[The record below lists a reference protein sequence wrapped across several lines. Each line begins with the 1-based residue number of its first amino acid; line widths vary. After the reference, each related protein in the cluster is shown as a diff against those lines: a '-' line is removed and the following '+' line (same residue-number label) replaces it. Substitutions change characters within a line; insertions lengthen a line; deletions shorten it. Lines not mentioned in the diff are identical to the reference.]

1 MKSLKKKKIIRVN
14 GFLMSL
20 YKNRV
25 VVTGGT
31 GRFGQVL
38 KKIKSKNKLFFP
50 KKSELNILKVNSIT
64 KFLNL
69 KKPKYLIHL
78 AGLSRPMEMHEKFIK
93 KSIDLNI
100 IGTSNIAK
108 ACAEKNIKL
117 IYFSTSYVYPG
128 TKGNYKESDSLLPVN
143 NYAWSKL
150 GGECAVQLYKNSLI
164 LRLCMTEKPFVHK
177 AAFYDVKNSFMY
189 HDEVAKILLK
199 LINVKGILNIGGPT
213 KSVYNFA
220 KTDNPN
226 VKKIFLKDNK
236 KIKMPFNSSINIKKL
251 KKILKVN

>member
-1 MKSLKKKKIIRVN
+1 MKKRIL
-14 GFLMSL
+14 
-20 YKNRV
+20 
-25 VVTGGT
+25 VTGGT
-31 GRFGQVL
+31 GRFG
-38 KKIKSKNKLFFP
+38 S
-50 KKSELNILKVNSIT
+50 ILKGLKTNYEMLFPSKTTLDITNFRSIQ
-64 KFLNL
+64 KYIKL
-69 KKPKYLIHL
+69 KKPNIVIHL
-78 AGLSRPMEMHEKFIK
+78 AGLSRPMNIHDRQIQ

-100 IGTSNIAK
+100 IGTSNITK

-117 IYFSTSYVYPG
+117 VYFSTNYVYPG
-128 TKGNYKESDSLLPVN
+128 IRGYYKESDGLLPIN

-150 GGECAVQLYKNSLI
+150 GGECAVQMYKNSLI
-164 LRLCMTEKPFVHK
+164 LRVCMTERPFIHK
-177 AAFYDVKNSFMY
+177 EAFCNVKSSFIY

-220 KTDNPN
+220 KIDNTN
-226 VKKIFLKDNK
+226 VKKIFLKNNK